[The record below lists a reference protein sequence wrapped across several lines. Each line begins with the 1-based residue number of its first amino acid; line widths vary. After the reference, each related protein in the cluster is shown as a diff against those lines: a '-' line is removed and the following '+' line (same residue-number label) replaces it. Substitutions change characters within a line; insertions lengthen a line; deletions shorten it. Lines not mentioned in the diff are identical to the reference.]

1 MHHVLVVRVLAALG
15 VGSREPP
22 AGGRMSSLRIGAL
35 VFGSNVDER
44 IEPALLVLNRSR
56 LVVTLPVASIH
67 AQCRTSN
74 NVVYTT
80 QRKDASCEPCVYIA
94 TATWPAFARPRIGS
108 RKFAG
113 SVSGPRALGHSVRL
127 RFSTRGRRSTTC
139 RSCRSSRSDSQPDSS
154 GRFHHERQLPRR
166 PQRHVTLAAAR
177 LLGAH

>member
-1 MHHVLVVRVLAALG
+1 MCWPRSASG
-15 VGSREPP
+15 VGSPRQAAGCPLCALAHWSLDRTSNHERRRTNRTSP
-22 AGGRMSSLRIGAL
+22 AGPES
-35 VFGSNVDER
+35 
-44 IEPALLVLNRSR
+44 EPRGR